1 MSAQQPKPV
10 TPPSEAD
17 KSLADFAQIIQDN
30 LSDLFDAALDFQKA
44 TAIPGTNDGRPFSIR
59 IVQVSGTWRLYI
71 KVDST
76 TWKYVAL
83 S

>member
-1 MSAQQPKPV
+1 MSAKQSKPV
-10 TPPSEAD
+10 TPPSDND
-17 KSLADFAQIIQDN
+17 KDFADFAQIIQDN
-30 LSDLFDAALDFQKA
+30 LSDLFDAVLDFQKA
-44 TAIPGTNDGRPFSIR
+44 TAVPGTNDGRPFSIR
-59 IVQVSGTWRLYI
+59 IVQVSSTWRLYI